1 MSNEEGKGPWKS
13 IAIAASVAIVAAMV
27 FALANNGCSKDGT
40 ENGTEA
46 TGQPAAAA
54 AETQIRFGIG
64 AEPKTIDATKVYES
78 AGIEV
83 VMSYCEPLV
92 WYDQQTLQP
101 IPGVAERWEASQDG
115 KTHTFH
121 LRGNAVW
128 WGGALKTPELV
139 TATDF
144 VNAWRRLLDP
154 DIGAQY
160 IELPLHMGIKG
171 TAAYFKALEAHG
183 KLAGA
188 LAQAEKDNNAARK
201 AQLEPQVDQSRS
213 VLTEQR
219 STLGFRAVDARTFVV
234 ELEDPARGKILMKL
248 AGFPPLCPVHAA
260 TISRCEPRDPT
271 GKPLPKQCTWTDA
284 EHLVANGP
292 YLITEHVLN
301 SHFMLERNPK
311 YWNAANVQI
320 GRAELLTATDAVG
333 MLRRYES
340 ANEDDALDWL
350 GPNVPI
356 VPDRIDQWKG
366 HPDYRTST
374 LYGTYFYWLNTRQP
388 PFNNVNVR
396 RAFCNAIDRQAIVQG
411 VTKGGQVPLHG
422 LFPPLPGEYDA
433 IPESEG
439 FRLDPAK
446 AQQALTAAGYP
457 NGRGLPAITLKY
469 NTDPGHKAIAEV
481 VQGMWRTHLGVEV
494 SLQNQDWPS
503 FLADRQSGNFQI
515 ARAGWQGD
523 FLQTHTFAMLYTST
537 SAFNE
542 AKWTDP
548 SGQLDGLVDQAL
560 RESDPAK
567 AQDLYRRADRI
578 LVDQVAA
585 CPIYVY
591 TKPDLVKPH
600 VKGYVPN
607 VKNYHPIHQLR
618 IERQR

>member
-1 MSNEEGKGPWKS
+1 MSDEKQRGPWGI
-13 IAIAASVAIVAAMV
+13 IAIAAVVAAMIG
-27 FALANNGCSKDGT
+27 LAAHGGCSKRDSSGG
-40 ENGTEA
+40 NAA
-46 TGQPAAAA
+46 TGSQAPGQA
-54 AETQIRFGIG
+54 AEETFIRFGIG
-64 AEPKTIDATKVYES
+64 AEPKTIDATKAYES

-83 VMSYCEPLV
+83 VQNYCEPLV
-92 WYDQQTLQP
+92 WYSQETLQP
-101 IPGVAERWEASQDG
+101 IPGAAERWEVSPDG
-115 KTHTFH
+115 KTYTFH

-128 WGGALKTPELV
+128 WGGALAKPDPVL
-139 TATDF
+139 AYDF
-144 VNAWRRLLDP
+144 VKAWQRLLDP

-160 IELPLHMGIKG
+160 IELPLHMGVKG
-171 TAAYFKALEAHG
+171 TAAYFKALAAHG
-183 KLAGA
+183 KLTDD
-188 LAQAEKDNNAARK
+188 LAKAEKGNNTAK
-201 AQLEPQVDQSRS
+201 VAQLEPQVDRSRAA
-213 VLTEQR
+213 LAQQR
-219 STLGFRAVDARTFVV
+219 SALGFRAAGDRTFVV

-260 TISRCEPRDPT
+260 TIARCEPRDPT
-271 GKPLPKQCTWTDA
+271 TGKPLEKKCTWTDP

-301 SHFMLERNPK
+301 SHFTLERNPK
-311 YWNAANVQI
+311 YWNVANVQI

-350 GPNVPI
+350 NVPI

-374 LYGTYFYWLNTRQP
+374 LYGTYFYSFNTRQP
-388 PFNNVNVR
+388 PFGNVHVR
-396 RAFCNAIDRQAIVQG
+396 RAFCYAIDRNAIVLG
-411 VTKGGQVPLHG
+411 VTKGGQMPLHG
-422 LFPPLPGEYDA
+422 LFPPLPGEYVA
-433 IPESEG
+433 IPEAEG
-439 FRLDPAK
+439 FRLDSAK
-446 AQQALTAAGYP
+446 AQQALAAAGYP

-469 NTDPGHKAIAEV
+469 NTDTGHKAIAEAI
-481 VQGMWRTHLGVEV
+481 QGMWRTHLGVEV

-503 FLADRQSGNFQI
+503 FLADRQSGNFQV
-515 ARAGWQGD
+515 ARHGWQGD
-523 FLQTHTFAMLYTST
+523 FLQTHTFSMLYTST
-537 SAFNE
+537 SPFNE

-548 SGQLDGLVDQAL
+548 SGQYDGLVDQAL

-567 AQDLYRRADRI
+567 AQALYRRADRI

-600 VKGYVPN
+600 VKGYHPN